1 MATKFTDVILYWA
14 SVHTPN
20 DMSKKYQ
27 VNLSNLNAE
36 RINYFEDRGLE
47 VRTKDNQPEMGTFI
61 TAKSN
66 YPITVV
72 DKNGTL
78 ITDLVGNGTVAD
90 VVFDIFEGKNKFGPY
105 KGVGVKKIIVKD
117 LVSYDE
123 KSEDE
128 SELEVL

>member
-20 DMSKKYQ
+20 EMSKKYQ
-27 VNLSNLNAE
+27 VNLSNLSGE

-47 VRTKDNQPEMGTFI
+47 VRTKDKQPEMGTYI

-105 KGVGVKKIIVKD
+105 KGVGVKKIIVKE
-117 LVSYDE
+117 LVSY
-123 KSEDE
+123 SEEE
-128 SELEVL
+128 SEEDYEVL

>member
-1 MATKFTDVILYWA
+1 MATKLTDVVLYWA

-27 VNLSNLNAE
+27 VNLSNLSDE
-36 RINYFEDRGLE
+36 RINYFEGNGLP
-47 VRTKDNQPEMGTFI
+47 VRTKDNQPEMGTYI

-78 ITDLVGNGTVAD
+78 ITDLVGNGPVAD

-105 KGVGVKKIIVKD
+105 KGVGIKKIIVKD
-117 LVSYDE
+117 LVSY
-123 KSEDE
+123 SEEATEEDY
-128 SELEVL
+128 EVL

>member
-1 MATKFTDVILYWA
+1 MATKLTDVVLYWA

-27 VNLSNLNAE
+27 VNLSNLSDE
-36 RINYFEDRGLE
+36 RINYFEGNGLP
-47 VRTKDNQPEMGTFI
+47 VRTKDNQPEMGTYI

-105 KGVGVKKIIVKD
+105 KGVGIKKIIVKD
-117 LVSYDE
+117 LVSY
-123 KSEDE
+123 SEEATEEDY
-128 SELEVL
+128 EVL

>member
-20 DMSKKYQ
+20 EMSKKYQ
-27 VNLSNLNAE
+27 VNLSNLSGE

-47 VRTKDNQPEMGTFI
+47 VRTKDNQPEMGTYI

-105 KGVGVKKIIVKD
+105 KGVGVKKIIVKE
-117 LVSYDE
+117 LVSY
-123 KSEDE
+123 SEEE
-128 SELEVL
+128 SEEDYEVL